1 MAFNH
6 ELKIQVKTF
15 RSLVLDSGC
24 IVFASKYEFFVIS
37 LAVSVA
43 DYLKLEIS
51 LTKMSFEKPLC
62 ILNFIIAIFTL

>member
-1 MAFNH
+1 MN
-6 ELKIQVKTF
+6 LKLKTF

-37 LAVSVA
+37 LAVSVS

-51 LTKMSFEKPLC
+51 LTKMSFKKPLC
-62 ILNFIIAIFTL
+62 ILNFTIAIFTL